1 MAYHADDGTV
11 AAGRGRGRRTAGKA
25 RQDAGVDGNG
35 LVILVLALIAVAT
48 GTVLVARS
56 RVAGFALSAR
66 PLAGDPVVL
75 TANDGLDF
83 APEPAE
89 PREPVVPNLIPLSAK
104 PQLEAV
110 SDPWRD
116 DLRRVLGDVEERVA
130 RLDER
135 LADLSA
141 RFDRRIDEL
150 VNDIRANRDE
160 TVSRQQAVDARQEAA
175 IERLRADVASGTSK
189 PSSRHEQPMSLLDE
203 RRLEVTADLY
213 ARLARLEASIA
224 AVTNPVLLPG
234 EAYAPPAVLL
244 DDALDWGNW
253 SEAGERVFALAD
265 AYSAQ
270 RLFLSDEAGREVA
283 DFVAAIRAL
292 LTRQVYPALQGS
304 PTQDEVETL
313 RLALGDL
320 ANDISSVRVSLE
332 REFHLVGGGAARPA
346 PPTRRSPA

>member
-1 MAYHADDGTV
+1 M
-11 AAGRGRGRRTAGKA
+11 
-25 RQDAGVDGNG
+25 DGNG
-35 LVILVLALIAVAT
+35 LVILVLALVAVAT
-48 GTVLVARS
+48 GSVLVARS

-75 TANDGLDF
+75 SASDGLDL

-89 PREPVVPNLIPLSAK
+89 PVREPVVPNLIPLSAK

-110 SDPWRD
+110 ADPWRD
-116 DLRRVLGDVEERVA
+116 DLRRAVGDVEERVG

-150 VNDIRANRDE
+150 VNDIRVNRDE
-160 TVSRQQAVDARQEAA
+160 TASRQQAVDARQEAA
-175 IERLRADVASGTSK
+175 IERLRADVASGTAK
-189 PSSRHEQPMSLLDE
+189 ATGQPVRALSLLDE

-320 ANDISSVRVSLE
+320 AADIASVRLTLE
-332 REFHLVGGGAARPA
+332 REFHLVGGGAPRPA
-346 PPTRRSPA
+346 PTTHRPHA